1 MKTNSKIVKE
11 LINKHIL
18 ECVTDE
24 NGQRYTLLQDA
35 KNRLNNEFKRVAN
48 YPYNLQ
54 KFPNNQDRFSDY
66 LLGLP
71 FDFEYSYFG
80 INEFLNSLGINPN
93 NKTYSDDK
101 KLKLYHYLIFKE
113 LCKNQ

>member
-1 MKTNSKIVKE
+1 MKTNSKIVKA
-11 LINKHIL
+11 LIDNHIL

-24 NGQRYTLLQDA
+24 NGQNYTLLADA

-66 LLGLP
+66 MQGIP
-71 FDFEYSYFG
+71 FNFEYSYYEIG
-80 INEFLNSLGINPN
+80 EFLNSLGINPE
-93 NKTYSDDK
+93 NKSYSDDK
-101 KLKLYHYLIFKE
+101 KLKLYHYLIFKQ
-113 LCKNQ
+113 L